1 MSQCFQTRFGFMH
14 KRSFQIK
21 VMGIIA
27 LVNLLFY
34 IEVPIYGNSRVSVV
48 KTTANTTV
56 TTFICNLESLPF
68 YQYFNIFYLIEG
80 FLAPFL
86 LMFTSS
92 LIIIRGLYKTRKR
105 IEAHE
110 NRENKSRR
118 AKDTKFAISSIV
130 LDFLFILLT
139 TPMMLTYIINIS
151 SNRILFAFFSVS
163 SALMFNLNFSKS
175 FFVYL
180 VSNSIFRKE
189 FIGLIKS
196 VNPRHMSIPSLSV
209 NTIHNHK

>member
-1 MSQCFQTRFGFMH
+1 MH
-14 KRSFQIK
+14 KRSFQLKI
-21 VMGIIA
+21 MGLIA

-34 IEVPIYGNSRVSVV
+34 IEVAIYGNSRVSVV
-48 KTTANTTV
+48 KTTVNTTV

-68 YQYFNIFYLIEG
+68 YQYFYIFYLIEG

-92 LIIIRGLYKTRKR
+92 LMIIRGLYKTRKR

-118 AKDTKFAISSIV
+118 AKDTKFAISSIC
-130 LDFLFILLT
+130 LDFLFIVLT
-139 TPMMLTYIINIS
+139 TPLMLTYIINIS

-163 SALMFNLNFSKS
+163 SALMINLNFSKS

-189 FIGLIKS
+189 LIGLVKS
-196 VNPRHMSIPSLSV
+196 INPNHVSV
-209 NTIHNHK
+209 QSNTANSNNTHSKKITVK